1 MTYIN
6 ITKFVLINWLAKDH
20 RMIKTCCLEN
30 VVIFIETISTSDL
43 VKMATVVLKKIY
55 FEFNGE
61 VKHQIS
67 GTDNGAKFASTYAS
81 IFIKKIETNFLD
93 TQEFKPLV
101 WLQYIDDVFLI
112 LTDHKEKLEEFLKD
126 FNNYHRLLNLP
137 MTSRKKVFSFWTL
150 RWMSV
155 DHRPDLHIRSTG
167 KHQYLHY
174 ASAHPGHSKRSIA
187 FGQVWGLAG

>member
-1 MTYIN
+1 M
-6 ITKFVLINWLAKDH
+6 
-20 RMIKTCCLEN
+20 
-30 VVIFIETISTSDL
+30 IFIETISTSDL

-67 GTDNGAKFASTYAS
+67 GTANGAKFASTYAF

-137 MTSRKKVFSFWTL
+137 MTSRKKVFSF
-150 RWMSV
+150 
-155 DHRPDLHIRSTG
+155 
-167 KHQYLHY
+167 
-174 ASAHPGHSKRSIA
+174 
-187 FGQVWGLAG
+187 